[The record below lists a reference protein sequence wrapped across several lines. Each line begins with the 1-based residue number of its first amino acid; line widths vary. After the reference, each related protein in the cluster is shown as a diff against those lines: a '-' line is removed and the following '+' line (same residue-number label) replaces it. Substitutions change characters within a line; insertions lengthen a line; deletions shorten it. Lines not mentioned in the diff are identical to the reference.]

1 MTACVARLAAL
12 AHVPAPPPGAVEAV
26 MGDRDDTHSLSVALD
41 LDLFKG
47 KPDDVGFPL
56 GRVAFDLSEAL
67 PQDRWV
73 A

>member
-1 MTACVARLAAL
+1 
-12 AHVPAPPPGAVEAV
+12 